1 MFYDEDEDGELVEF
15 SDSHI
20 FAVSMV
26 PLRLLVKQND
36 NTTTI
41 WNNESPSSITLCRPI
56 MLVFAKETTAL
67 TAKIIT
73 GIKKEISEL
82 KPTQIGKVTV
92 TAHLSLTMI
101 DGKVANNLTDC
112 PSQSCFICLRSSY
125 DLNLP
130 IESHDSYDPNL
141 FEFGL
146 SPLHG
151 YMRVMEHLL
160 KVAYRLC
167 LAEPKWRVPKKHKS
181 EVTEREKA
189 INQALKEQLGLHINE
204 PRQKGGNSNSGNTAR
219 TFFAKREA
227 VAEITG
233 LNLELLERLSV
244 ILKLINSKA
253 DINVEAY
260 AKYAEDTRKLYCDL
274 YNFYPLSPT
283 LHKLIVHGAVI
294 IENAVLPIGY
304 FSEEAGES
312 RNKSIRNYRERH
324 SRKFSREVSIEDV
337 FKRLLL
343 TSDPLISLRN
353 RKTSKSLPLNLPDN
367 AKHLIK

>member
-1 MFYDEDEDGELVEF
+1 MFYDEDEDGELIEF
-15 SDSHI
+15 CDSHI

-26 PLRLLVKQND
+26 PLRLLVKLND
-36 NTTTI
+36 RTKTI
-41 WNNESPSSITLCRPI
+41 WNNENPSSTTLCRPI
-56 MLVFAKETTAL
+56 MLIFAKETTFL
-67 TAKIIT
+67 TTKIIT
-73 GIKKEISEL
+73 RIKKEISEL
-82 KPTQIGKVTV
+82 KPTQIGRVTV
-92 TAHLSLTMI
+92 TADLSLTMV
-101 DGKVANNLTDC
+101 DGKVANTLTDC
-112 PSQSCFICLRSSY
+112 PSQSCFICHRSSY
-125 DLNLP
+125 DLNSP
-130 IESHDSYDPNL
+130 VESHESYDPEL

-167 LAEPKWRVPKKHKS
+167 LAEPRWRVPKRYKS
-181 EVTEREKA
+181 EISDREKE
-189 INQALKEQLGLHINE
+189 INQALKEQLGLRINE
-204 PRQKGGNSNSGNTAR
+204 PRQKGGNSNTGNTAR

-227 VAEITG
+227 VAVISG
-233 LNLELLERLSV
+233 LNLELLERFAV
-244 ILKLINSKA
+244 ILKLINSKV

-260 AKYAEDTRKLYCDL
+260 AKYAEDTRKLYCKL
-274 YNFYPLSPT
+274 YGFYPLSPT

-353 RKTSKSLPLNLPDN
+353 RKTTKSSPLNLPDN